1 MNFNFL
7 GGLASLLPGYIQG
20 QRMANQDNW
29 QDLMNYNQVKEGQL
43 GNLFNMATFQ
53 PRLDMYRNAWIDS
66 YEQTLGNI
74 MAGQVAQAL
83 HPGNMLKAEAET
95 YWSPVTANINPSN
108 QIRMWGMTYQDPTSL
123 YQSVLGGRRG
133 NTPSSQWV
141 R

>member
-1 MNFNFL
+1 MSFSFL
-7 GGLASLLPGYIQG
+7 GSLASLLPGYIQG

-29 QDLMNYNQVKEGQL
+29 QDLMNYNTVKEGQL
-43 GNLFNMATFQ
+43 GNLFNMATWQ

-74 MAGQVAQAL
+74 MSGQVAQAL
-83 HPGNMLKAEAET
+83 HPGNMLKAQAET
-95 YWSPVTANINPSN
+95 YWSPVTANIKPWSDM
-108 QIRMWGMTYQDPTSL
+108 RMWGLAQQNPASL
-123 YQSVLGGRRG
+123 YQQLLGTG